1 MKTILVTGV
10 GGFVGSH
17 MADLL
22 LQDSTIQ
29 IAGII
34 HPSYEVQ
41 HLKEDPRITI
51 FREDIQHEEKL
62 KSLVEQIAPDTIYH
76 LAGMAHVHESWKNRR
91 EFFYTNFIGAL
102 NLVEACRDLNQFPK
116 TLFIGSA
123 ECYGNVPENEQPIF
137 ESRPFS
143 PLSPYA
149 VSKTAQE
156 VLGIQYAK
164 AEKLPIYLSRS
175 FNHTGPRQKETFVCP
190 AFAKQIVLAE
200 LGRNPPV
207 LKVGNLSAKRDFS
220 DVRDVVRS
228 YQLILE
234 KGVPGEPYNVCSGSA
249 ISIEEM
255 LEILLSY
262 SRIKISIEVDPEKF
276 RPVDMPLLLGS
287 PEKLTRDTGWKP
299 VYNVHQT
306 LQDLLDYWRY
316 KLKAQMVSP

>member
-22 LQDSTIQ
+22 LRDSTIH

-41 HLKEDPRITI
+41 HLKEDPRIVI
-51 FREDIQHEEKL
+51 YREDIQNEKNL
-62 KSLVEQIAPDTIYH
+62 KNLMEKINPETIYH

-91 EFFYTNFIGAL
+91 EFIYTNFIGAL
-102 NLVEACRDLNQFPK
+102 NLVEACRDLAKFPRI
-116 TLFIGSA
+116 LFIGSA
-123 ECYGNVPENEQPIF
+123 ECYGNVPDSEQPIL

-143 PLSPYA
+143 SLSPYA

-190 AFAKQIVLAE
+190 AFAKQIVMAE
-200 LGRNPPV
+200 LGRSSPI
-207 LKVGNLSAKRDFS
+207 LKVGNLSTKRDFS
-220 DVRDVVRS
+220 DVRDVVRA
-228 YQLILE
+228 YQAILE
-234 KGVPGEPYNVCSGSA
+234 KGIPGEPYNVCSGIA

-255 LEILLSY
+255 LQHLLSN
-262 SRIKISIEVDPEKF
+262 SRVKIDIEVDPEKF
-276 RPVDMPLLLGS
+276 RPADMPLLLGS
-287 PEKLTRDTGWKP
+287 PEKLIKDTGWKP
-299 VYNVHQT
+299 VYEIHQT
-306 LQDLLDYWRY
+306 LRDLLDYWRY

>member
-1 MKTILVTGV
+1 
-10 GGFVGSH
+10 

-41 HLKEDPRITI
+41 HLKESPRIVI
-51 FREDIQHEEKL
+51 YREDIQNEKKL
-62 KSLVEQIAPDTIYH
+62 KSLVEEIVPETVYH

-91 EFFYTNFIGAL
+91 EFITTNFIGAM
-102 NLVEACRDLNQFPK
+102 NLVEACRDLPVFPK
-116 TLFIGSA
+116 ILFIGSA
-123 ECYGNVPENEQPIF
+123 ECYGNVPESEQPIF

-156 VLGIQYAK
+156 ILGIQYAK

-190 AFAKQIVLAE
+190 AFARQIVMAE
-200 LGRNPPV
+200 LGRSSPV
-207 LKVGNLSAKRDFS
+207 LTVGNLSAKRDFS
-220 DVRDVVRS
+220 DVRDVVRA
-228 YQLILE
+228 YQAILE
-234 KGVPGEPYNVCSGSA
+234 TGIPGEPYNVCSGSA

-255 LEILLSY
+255 LHILLSY
-262 SRIKISIEVDPEKF
+262 SKIKIQVEVDPQKF
-276 RPVDMPLLLGS
+276 RPADMPLLLGS
-287 PEKLTRDTGWKP
+287 PERLKRDTGWNP
-299 VYNVHQT
+299 VYDIHRT
-306 LQDLLDYWRY
+306 LLDLLEYWRY
-316 KLKAQMVSP
+316 KLKAQTVSS